1 MATCPIKEFFDIPE
15 LAEQVVQYLTR
26 HEVLQCM
33 KTCKALYN
41 LKQYFFHHVELKER
55 HPAPDDLAR
64 YRYHIRILNVPC
76 DEPVN
81 LKAIAKDLPRRTLS
95 KAAASGIKDLGRAS
109 SRLSSLD
116 RHVFHHLR
124 SISLLCNSRLVAEIL
139 TRIDMV
145 HGADILSGTKVTS
158 LAQLDSFFH
167 LKATTTS
174 FLRILY
180 YSPYVHSLT
189 LPAEILNLRDPS
201 LVEQFLDTMA
211 NRTPSLIQL
220 CLSGGSVTPK
230 LTFRLLEICFKHP
243 RLRLLHCDFEL
254 MDNDCSMYPHAGDRV
269 NKKAIIDP
277 SFDAFLKSLDE
288 TRQSRS
294 EPGAEP
300 WATRLEGFRPPVI
313 DRGYPEAFL
322 ISLFRSH
329 IPRLKSFHIPR
340 TSSTLRV
347 QEIQEAVAQGCKELE
362 YIMCGEMADD
372 RTDELTVKAILQ
384 GCTVQNGCLGLKH
397 FIGLDIY
404 DRNLV
409 QGRRE
414 ILQTLISN
422 HSETLQRIEFEGT
435 GLVESS
441 DLRDMFSS
449 CKNLKK
455 FTMYARPS
463 GRGSITFG
471 DVISKEWVCR
481 DIEMLRIVLN
491 RHIPLGPGENEFE
504 DSDGDSD
511 QDTDNDASCEEDEQS
526 QNEDED
532 EETFWNEEDAYA
544 DDEYR
549 YSEDEYFYLKHI
561 KGFWAR
567 PRPQESKVRRRTAQQ
582 VYGQIGRMNKL
593 RELSLGWDDNLY
605 VASWSKAF
613 KFDLTLKYGWLSEL
627 AGLKELRHFEMSA
640 NFWSHI
646 DQAEV
651 EFMHAH
657 WPNLEKISF
666 AVRDLERET
675 KKEHW
680 VWLKGKRPN
689 LELGR
694 LRSWSTWG

>member
-1 MATCPIKEFFDIPE
+1 
-15 LAEQVVQYLTR
+15 
-26 HEVLQCM
+26 M
-33 KTCKALYN
+33 KTCKALYK

-64 YRYHIRILNVPC
+64 YRYHIRILIVPC

-81 LKAIAKDLPRRTLS
+81 LRAIAKDLPRRTLS
-95 KAAASGIKDLGRAS
+95 KAASGKKVPGPLS

-116 RHVFHHLR
+116 RHAFHHLR
-124 SISLLCNSRLVAEIL
+124 SISLLCNSRIVAELL

-145 HGADILSGTKVTS
+145 QGADILSKTNVASLTK
-158 LAQLDSFFH
+158 LDSFFH

-189 LPAEILNLRDPS
+189 LPAEILSLRDPS
-201 LVEQFLDTMA
+201 LVEQFLDTIE
-211 NRTPSLIQL
+211 NRTPSLTQL
-220 CLSGGSVTPK
+220 CLSGGSVMPK
-230 LTFRLLEICFKHP
+230 LAFQFLEICFKHP
-243 RLRLLHCDFEL
+243 RLHFLYCDFEL
-254 MDNDCSMYPHAGDRV
+254 IGDDRV
-269 NKKAIIDP
+269 SKKAIIDP

-300 WATRLEGFRPPVI
+300 WATRLEAFRLPII
-313 DRGYPEAFL
+313 DRGYPESFL

-340 TSSTLRV
+340 TSSTMRV

-372 RTDELTVKAILQ
+372 RTDELTAKAILQ
-384 GCTVQNGCLGLKH
+384 GCSVQNGCLGLKS
-397 FIGLDIY
+397 FIGMDIY

-409 QGRRE
+409 QARRE
-414 ILQTLISN
+414 VLQMLISN
-422 HSETLQRIEFEGT
+422 HSETLERIEFDGT

-449 CKNLKK
+449 CKKLKR
-455 FTMYARPS
+455 FTMYARPEV
-463 GRGSITFG
+463 GHGAITFG
-471 DVISKEWVCR
+471 DLISKEWVCR

-491 RHIPLGPGENEFE
+491 RYVPLGQGENEFE
-504 DSDGDSD
+504 DTDGDSD
-511 QDTDNDASCEEDEQS
+511 QDTDNDASCEEDEQRQNNEEEKRSEGDKDEKQS
-526 QNEDED
+526 QRDENKSLEDQQASPEDDDMYMYMED
-532 EETFWNEEDAYA
+532 EEAFRSEEDAYT

-549 YSEDEYFYLKHI
+549 YSEDEYFYLRHI

-567 PRPQESKVRRRTAQQ
+567 PRPRESKVMRRATQQ

-593 RELSLGWDDNLY
+593 RELSLGWDENSF
-605 VASWSKAF
+605 VASRSKAF

-627 AGLKELRHFEMSA
+627 AGLKELRHFEMA
-640 NFWSHI
+640 TNLWSHI

-651 EFMHAH
+651 EFMHAN

-666 AVRDLERET
+666 AIKDLERET

-680 VWLKGKRPN
+680 VWLKGNRPN
-689 LELGR
+689 LEFGR
-694 LRSWSTWG
+694 LRSWNT